1 MREKLHGLARDAQV
15 AAVLNGRTVS
25 TIGLLADYQRAQPP
39 LPRPGRDAV
48 VGGAVSILLSVVRP
62 DSGPTAVGPLLEHA
76 PIAVL
81 LTDATGALLGWNRR
95 AEVLLGLGTGNH
107 GSRIDQVLPVASS
120 LIAAAGS
127 PGADGAALSA
137 PPPSLVAQVAGR
149 IDVELS
155 AVRTQTGQGRPVVL
169 FLAVD
174 VTARREAE
182 HSRDRLAEQVQL
194 LGEISESL
202 MLSLDPSE
210 ALSRLAAALVPALAD
225 WVSVQV
231 REEDER
237 VYDVVVRHRDPA
249 LRGVGRRIEH
259 LKTHR
264 GLLTDPSRRA
274 AGGENVLLPHVTAD
288 QMPAQVPDPELRALV
303 QQLGMGSALAVPI
316 PGKVGLHG
324 SMLLVNTPGGAG
336 FTQTDLALAVEI
348 GRRTGIALDN
358 ARLYASQRH
367 LATELQQSLLT
378 DPPTVPFADVAVRYV
393 AAARRAEVGGDWYD
407 AFRRRTGELMLVI
420 GDVAGH
426 DTRAAAAMGQL
437 RGLLRGI
444 GFTTADDPSQVLSGV
459 DEAIE
464 GLELAT
470 LATAVVAELS
480 PPEDGVDGVRLRWSN
495 AGHPVPLLLDAS
507 GKARLLTSSRGKA
520 DLLLGIDPAT
530 PRITETA
537 TLPFGSTLLLVT
549 DGLIE
554 RRGEF
559 LDDGV
564 ARLLRLVEE
573 QSADD
578 LDRFCDAIV
587 DGMVPKAA
595 ADDVAIV
602 VVRPHP
608 VAREDGQG
616 RTARVGTR
624 SDQPGRSRAGH
635 ADQELWGRRPPPAR
649 TPEFSV
655 LGRWEPR
662 TPADL
667 TASRLQL
674 AEAASAVARPAAEAA
689 ERLELVFEE
698 LVSNGLRHGRGRVR
712 VTVTATGTGWLLEVI
727 DAAGNTPPAPAIDRD
742 AALGGLGLFLVA
754 RLSSA
759 HGWAPADAGGKVV
772 WAHVEGSHPPAVTEE
787 AAARRSQ

>member
-1 MREKLHGLARDAQV
+1 
-15 AAVLNGRTVS
+15 
-25 TIGLLADYQRAQPP
+25 
-39 LPRPGRDAV
+39 
-48 VGGAVSILLSVVRP
+48 
-62 DSGPTAVGPLLEHA
+62 
-76 PIAVL
+76 
-81 LTDATGALLGWNRR
+81 
-95 AEVLLGLGTGNH
+95 
-107 GSRIDQVLPVASS
+107 
-120 LIAAAGS
+120 
-127 PGADGAALSA
+127 
-137 PPPSLVAQVAGR
+137 VAGGV
-149 IDVELS
+149 DVELS

-182 HSRDRLAEQVQL
+182 HARDRLAEQVQL
-194 LGEISESL
+194 LGRISESL

-249 LRGVGRRIEH
+249 LRGAGRRIEH

-274 AGGENVLLPHVTAD
+274 AGGENVLLPYVTAD
-288 QMPAQVPDPELRALV
+288 QMPTLVPDPELRALV
-303 QQLGMGSALAVPI
+303 AQLGMGSVLAVPI

-324 SMLLVNTPGGAG
+324 SMLLTNTPGGAG
-336 FTQTDLALAVEI
+336 FTETDLALAVEI

-378 DPPTVPFADVAVRYV
+378 EPPTVAFADIAVRYV

-444 GFTTADDPSQVLSGV
+444 GFTTADDPSQVLSAV

-480 PPEDGVDGVRLRWSN
+480 PPGDAADGVQLRWSN
-495 AGHPVPLLLDAS
+495 AGHPLPVLLDPH
-507 GKARLLTSSRGKA
+507 GRARLLTPSRGKA

-530 PRITETA
+530 PRTTETA
-537 TLPFGSTLLLVT
+537 TVAFGSTLLLLT

-554 RRGEF
+554 RRGES

-564 ARLLRLVEE
+564 ARLLSIVEE
-573 QSADD
+573 ESADD
-578 LDRFCDAIV
+578 LDRLCDAIV
-587 DGMVPKAA
+587 HRMLPQAA

-602 VVRPHP
+602 VVRPHA
-608 VAREDGQG
+608 VAGEEGDG
-616 RTARVGTR
+616 RTARTR
-624 SDQPGRSRAGH
+624 TGSDGWGGSRAGQ
-635 ADQELWGRRPPPAR
+635 ADQELWGRRPPPPR
-649 TPEFSV
+649 GPESAV
-655 LGRWEPR
+655 LGRWRPR

-667 TASRLQL
+667 TACRLQL

-698 LVSNGLRHGRGRVR
+698 LVSNGLRHGRGRVE
-712 VTVTATGTGWLLEVI
+712 VTVSAAGSGWLLEVV
-727 DAAGNTPPAPAIDRD
+727 DAAGSTPPAPAVDRD
-742 AALGGLGLFLVA
+742 AALGGLGLYLVA

-772 WAHVEGSHPPAVTEE
+772 WAQVEGSNPATGTEE
-787 AAARRSQ
+787 AAAARRSH

>member
-1 MREKLHGLARDAQV
+1 
-15 AAVLNGRTVS
+15 
-25 TIGLLADYQRAQPP
+25 
-39 LPRPGRDAV
+39 
-48 VGGAVSILLSVVRP
+48 
-62 DSGPTAVGPLLEHA
+62 LLEHA

-95 AEVLLGLGTGNH
+95 AEILLDLDAAHH
-107 GSRIDQVLPVASS
+107 GRQIDQVLPRASS
-120 LIAAAGS
+120 LIAPAGS
-127 PGADGAALSA
+127 PGADGAVPSS
-137 PPPSLVAQVAGR
+137 PPPSLVARVAAR

-155 AVRTQTGQGRPVVL
+155 AVRTQTGQGQPVVL

-182 HSRDRLAEQVQL
+182 WSRDRLAEQVQL
-194 LGEISESL
+194 LGRISESL

-210 ALSRLAAALVPALAD
+210 ALSRLAAALVPALAG

-274 AGGENVLLPHVTAD
+274 AGGESVLLPCVSRD
-288 QMPAQVPDPELRALV
+288 QMPALVPDAELRALV
-303 QQLGMGSALAVPI
+303 QQLGMGSVVAVPI

-324 SMLLVNTPGGAG
+324 SMLLANTPGGAS
-336 FTQTDLALAVEI
+336 FTETDLALAVEI

-378 DPPTVPFADVAVRYV
+378 DPPSVPFADIAVRYV

-426 DTRAAAAMGQL
+426 DTRAAASMGQL

-444 GFTTADDPSQVLSGV
+444 GFTTADDPSRVLSGV

-480 PPEDGVDGVRLRWSN
+480 PPEHAADGVRLRWSN
-495 AGHPVPLLLDAS
+495 AGHPLPVLLDPD
-507 GKARLLTSSRGKA
+507 GRARLLTPSRGKA

-530 PRITETA
+530 PRTTETA

-554 RRGEF
+554 RRGES

-573 QSADD
+573 QSTDD
-578 LDRFCDAIV
+578 LDRLCDAIV
-587 DGMVPKAA
+587 HGLVPRAA

-608 VAREDGQG
+608 VGREDDEGPTA
-616 RTARVGTR
+616 RTARIGAR
-624 SDQPGRSRAGH
+624 SDRPARSPVGR
-635 ADQELWGRRPPPAR
+635 ADHELWGHRRPPAR

-655 LGRWEPR
+655 LGQWEPR

-667 TASRLQL
+667 TAYRLQL
-674 AEAASAVARPAAEAA
+674 AELDYAVSRPAAEAA

-698 LVSNGLRHGRGRVR
+698 LVSNGLRHGRGRVD
-712 VTVTATGTGWLLEVI
+712 VTVSATGTGWLIEVI
-727 DAAGNTPPAPAIDRD
+727 DAAGDTPPTPAVDRD
-742 AALGGLGLFLVA
+742 AALGGLGLYLVA

-759 HGWAPADAGGKVV
+759 HGWAPAAAGGKVV
-772 WAHVEGSHPPAVTEE
+772 WAQVESSGPPAATEE
-787 AAARRSQ
+787 VAAARRGN

>member
-1 MREKLHGLARDAQV
+1 
-15 AAVLNGRTVS
+15 VL
-25 TIGLLADYQRAQPP
+25 
-39 LPRPGRDAV
+39 
-48 VGGAVSILLSVVRP
+48 RP
-62 DSGPTAVGPLLEHA
+62 DPGPTAVGPLLEHA

-81 LTDATGALLGWNRR
+81 LSDATGALLGWNHR
-95 AEVLLGLGTGNH
+95 AEVLLDLDAAHH
-107 GSRIDQVLPVASS
+107 GRRIDQVLPGASS
-120 LIAAAGS
+120 LIASAGS
-127 PGADGAALSA
+127 PDADGAVLGS
-137 PPPSLVAQVAGR
+137 PPPSLVARVAAR

-155 AVRTQTGQGRPVVL
+155 AVRTQTGQGQPVVL

-182 HSRDRLAEQVQL
+182 WSRDRLAEQVQL
-194 LGEISESL
+194 LGRISESL

-274 AGGENVLLPHVTAD
+274 AGGESVLLPRVTLD
-288 QMPAQVPDPELRALV
+288 QMPALVPDAELRALV
-303 QQLGMGSALAVPI
+303 QQLGMGSVIAVPI

-324 SMLLVNTPGGAG
+324 SMLLANTPGGAS
-336 FTQTDLALAVEI
+336 FTETDLALAVEI

-378 DPPTVPFADVAVRYV
+378 DPPTVPFADIAVRYV

-470 LATAVVAELS
+470 LATAVVAEVT
-480 PPEDGVDGVRLRWSN
+480 PPEHAADGVRLRWSN
-495 AGHPVPLLLDAS
+495 AGHPVPVLLDPD
-507 GKARLLTSSRGKA
+507 GKARLLTPSSGKA
-520 DLLLGIDPAT
+520 DMLLGIDPAT
-530 PRITETA
+530 PRTTETA

-549 DGLIE
+549 DGLVE
-554 RRGEF
+554 RRGES

-573 QSADD
+573 QSAGD
-578 LDRFCDAIV
+578 LDQLCDAIV
-587 DGMVPKAA
+587 QGMVPRAA

-608 VAREDGQG
+608 VAGEEDLG
-616 RTARVGTR
+616 RTARMGARTDRPERSLVGR
-624 SDQPGRSRAGH
+624 
-635 ADQELWGRRPPPAR
+635 ADQDLWGHRRPPAR

-655 LGRWEPR
+655 LGRWAPR
-662 TPADL
+662 TPEDL
-667 TASRLQL
+667 TAYRLQL
-674 AEAASAVARPAAEAA
+674 AELASAVARPAAEAA

-698 LVSNGLRHGRGRVR
+698 LVSNGLRHGRGRVE
-712 VTVTATGTGWLLEVI
+712 VTVSATGTGWLLEVI
-727 DAAGNTPPAPAIDRD
+727 DAAGDTPPAPAIDRD
-742 AALGGLGLFLVA
+742 AALGGLGLYLVA

-759 HGWAPADAGGKVV
+759 HGWAPAAAGGKVV
-772 WAHVEGSHPPAVTEE
+772 WAQVENSGPPAATEE
-787 AAARRSQ
+787 PAARPSH

>member
-1 MREKLHGLARDAQV
+1 
-15 AAVLNGRTVS
+15 
-25 TIGLLADYQRAQPP
+25 
-39 LPRPGRDAV
+39 
-48 VGGAVSILLSVVRP
+48 
-62 DSGPTAVGPLLEHA
+62 LLEHA

-95 AEVLLGLGTGNH
+95 AEILLDLDAAHH
-107 GSRIDQVLPVASS
+107 GRQIDQVLPRASS
-120 LIAAAGS
+120 LIAPAGS
-127 PGADGAALSA
+127 PGADGAVPSS
-137 PPPSLVAQVAGR
+137 PPPSLVARVAAR

-155 AVRTQTGQGRPVVL
+155 AVRTQTGQGQPVVL

-182 HSRDRLAEQVQL
+182 WSRDRLAEQVQL
-194 LGEISESL
+194 LGRISESL

-210 ALSRLAAALVPALAD
+210 ALSRLAAALVPALAG

-274 AGGENVLLPHVTAD
+274 AGGESVLLPCVSRD
-288 QMPAQVPDPELRALV
+288 QMPALVPDAELRALV
-303 QQLGMGSALAVPI
+303 QQLGMGSVVAVPI

-324 SMLLVNTPGGAG
+324 SMLLANTPGGAS
-336 FTQTDLALAVEI
+336 FTETDLALAVEI

-378 DPPTVPFADVAVRYV
+378 DPPSVPFADIAVRYV

-426 DTRAAAAMGQL
+426 DTRAAASMGQL

-444 GFTTADDPSQVLSGV
+444 GFTTADDPSRVLSGV

-480 PPEDGVDGVRLRWSN
+480 PPEHAADGVRLRWSN
-495 AGHPVPLLLDAS
+495 AGHPLPVLLDPD
-507 GKARLLTSSRGKA
+507 GRARLLTPSRGKA

-530 PRITETA
+530 PRTTETA

-554 RRGEF
+554 RRGES

-573 QSADD
+573 QSTDD
-578 LDRFCDAIV
+578 LDRLCDAIV
-587 DGMVPKAA
+587 HGLVPRAA

-608 VAREDGQG
+608 VGREDDEGPTA
-616 RTARVGTR
+616 RTARIGAR
-624 SDQPGRSRAGH
+624 SDRPARSPVGR
-635 ADQELWGRRPPPAR
+635 ADHELWGHRRPPAR

-655 LGRWEPR
+655 LGQWEPR

-667 TASRLQL
+667 TAYRLQL
-674 AEAASAVARPAAEAA
+674 AELASAVSRPAAEAA

-698 LVSNGLRHGRGRVR
+698 LVSNGLRHGRGRVD
-712 VTVTATGTGWLLEVI
+712 VTVSATGTGWLIEVI
-727 DAAGNTPPAPAIDRD
+727 DAAGDTPPTPAVDRD
-742 AALGGLGLFLVA
+742 AALGGLGLYLVA

-759 HGWAPADAGGKVV
+759 HGWAPATAGGKVV
-772 WAHVEGSHPPAVTEE
+772 WAQVESSGPPAATEE
-787 AAARRSQ
+787 VAAAHRGN